1 MDAAGNVVA
10 LISPCIFIPVLT
22 YALGAGM
29 LTHILTTKTLEM
41 AKPTLD
47 NYDWQSMAA
56 IRKGDDKDLAD
67 EAHID
72 LEMIPGEHTESEA
85 EMAAE
90 QAKLKKASVIAKTM
104 TVVLTLSLL
113 LLWPIPM
120 YASGYVFSKGFFT
133 GWVVVGIMWLF
144 FSLGCVGIFPL
155 WEGRDGIAHTIKAIF
170 LDITGKQHLSKFH
183 AHGAEITEGV
193 AEGKSDGVD
202 TPPTKGDTG
211 EKPQEMKE

>member
-1 MDAAGNVVA
+1 
-10 LISPCIFIPVLT
+10 
-22 YALGAGM
+22 
-29 LTHILTTKTLEM
+29 
-41 AKPTLD
+41 
-47 NYDWQSMAA
+47 MAA
-56 IRKGDDKDLAD
+56 IRKGDDKEMAD

-72 LEMIPGEHTESEA
+72 LELIPGERNESEA
-85 EMAAE
+85 EMIEE

-155 WEGRDGIAHTIKAIF
+155 WEGRDGIAHTVKAIF
-170 LDITGKQHLSKFH
+170 LDVTGKQHPSKFH
-183 AHGAEITEGV
+183 AHGAEITEGMT
-193 AEGKSDGVD
+193 EGKSDGAD
-202 TPPTKGDTG
+202 TPPPKGDMG
-211 EKPQEMKE
+211 EKSQEMKE